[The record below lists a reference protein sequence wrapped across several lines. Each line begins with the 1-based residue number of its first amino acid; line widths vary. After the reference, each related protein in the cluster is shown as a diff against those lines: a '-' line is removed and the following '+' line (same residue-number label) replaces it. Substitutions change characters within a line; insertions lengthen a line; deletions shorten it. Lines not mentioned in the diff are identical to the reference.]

1 MVRGSCQ
8 SVTRMTPPASIDPT
22 FISTRY
28 SAPSPRCFVEQ
39 SSHLVMPLKNS
50 GNRSGSEISANTASG
65 SRSTSR
71 DRSILIM
78 GSQERR
84 QNALG
89 GESRERLLHQ
99 SGHVVVGLLGDA
111 SAAVPLAPLDRP
123 QHLLQDPRRER
134 DVAAE

>member
-39 SSHLVMPLKNS
+39 SSHLVMPLKNF

-84 QNALG
+84 QSALG

-99 SGHVVVGLLGDA
+99 SGHVVVSLLRHGSGA
-111 SAAVPLAPLDRP
+111 EPLSHVDRL
-123 QHLLQDPRRER
+123 QDLLQD
-134 DVAAE
+134 